1 MRRASL
7 MSGTIYITALVFRL
21 WAHYVPAIA
30 QLAGAAFYMLKELG
44 PSPSVLM

>member
-7 MSGTIYITALVFRL
+7 MSGTIYISALVFHL
-21 WAHYVPAIA
+21 WARYVPAIA
-30 QLAGAAFYMLKELG
+30 GFAGAAFYMLRELT